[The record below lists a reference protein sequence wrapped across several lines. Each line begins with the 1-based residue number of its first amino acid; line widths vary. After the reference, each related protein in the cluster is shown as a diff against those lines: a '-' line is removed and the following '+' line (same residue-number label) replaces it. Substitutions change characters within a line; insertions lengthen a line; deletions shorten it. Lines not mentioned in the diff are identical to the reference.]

1 MSDHTQLLH
10 NMSTPPKSVVKYTGL
25 GGAPSRSRPGLAEA
39 ASRNSSSG
47 GPFGKAVRFNL
58 PAAFRGASTEKV
70 LAALEAHAQVDAQ
83 TPPDRRLIALINRR
97 AAELPLPDGCAV
109 IKVEPKQ
116 EVLWG
121 DLLSALAVL
130 SKSTDTV
137 WLRSKSPSLSWALQ
151 RSSISLLVPPAFVA
165 RLLEARP

>member
-1 MSDHTQLLH
+1 
-10 NMSTPPKSVVKYTGL
+10 
-25 GGAPSRSRPGLAEA
+25 
-39 ASRNSSSG
+39 
-47 GPFGKAVRFNL
+47 
-58 PAAFRGASTEKV
+58 
-70 LAALEAHAQVDAQ
+70 
-83 TPPDRRLIALINRR
+83 LINRR

-109 IKVEPKQ
+109 IKTEPKQ
-116 EVLWG
+116 ELLWG

-151 RSSISLLVPPAFVA
+151 RSSISLLIPPAFMD